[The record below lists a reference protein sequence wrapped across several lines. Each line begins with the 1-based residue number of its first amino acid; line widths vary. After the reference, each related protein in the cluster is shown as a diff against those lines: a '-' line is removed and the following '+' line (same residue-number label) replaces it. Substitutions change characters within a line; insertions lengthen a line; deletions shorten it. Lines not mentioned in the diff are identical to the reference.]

1 VEGALLLQTLI
12 DAGSGLN
19 IIFVKTLKKMD
30 FNFKRLTVCN
40 KPFFGII
47 SGKATYPMGWISL
60 PVTFGTENNFRT

>member
-30 FNFKRLTVCN
+30 FNFKRLTACN
-40 KPFFGII
+40 EPFFGII